1 MRYTFRVVPTV
12 CEEENDEGPHPHR
25 LQRVEVHAGDALC
38 KTEVTKL
45 SLPHLAGLNRVREFL
60 LMVSDRVATYEQV
73 GPENSPS
80 VWLSRFLGANL
91 VVVHKNVGRFDV
103 AMDKVVE
110 MHEIKGICYL
120 CNDMCGLKI
129 FLVLHPSLPRVQ
141 ITVNHDLSTEVL
153 QHDVRSQRTP
163 RGDLRKI
170 ATAEL
175 EAQRRT
181 LFLFEEVPI
190 EGYNMRVL
198 VTARTQHDGT
208 NALARCAQLEAHES
222 KSLVQSRRPYQG
234 IKDLSDMS
242 LRPQGS
248 TLLAKI
254 HGLVSRVQQR
264 TATLAFSE
272 R

>member
-12 CEEENDEGPHPHR
+12 CEEANDEGPHPHR
-25 LQRVEVHAGDALC
+25 LQRVGVHAGDGLC

-45 SLPHLAGLNRVREFL
+45 SLPPLAGLNRVREFL
-60 LMVSDRVATYEQV
+60 LTVSDRVATNEQV
-73 GPENSPS
+73 GPENCPS

-91 VVVHKNVGRFDV
+91 VVVHKNVGRLDV

-110 MHEIKGICYL
+110 VHEIKGICYL
-120 CNDMCGLKI
+120 CNDMCGSKI
-129 FLVLHPSLPRVQ
+129 FVLLHPSLPRVQ
-141 ITVNHDLSTEVL
+141 ITVNHDLSTGVL
-153 QHDVRSQRTP
+153 QHDVRSQSTP

-170 ATAEL
+170 ATAAI

-181 LFLFEEVPI
+181 LLLFEEVPI

-208 NALARCAQLEAHES
+208 NALALCAQLEAHES
-222 KSLVQSRRPYQG
+222 KSLVQSRHPYQG

-264 TATLAFSE
+264 TATLAFPE
-272 R
+272 G